1 MMSMAIVMAG
11 NDVRAHDDVSALETG
26 GAGYFYV
33 GLDYSPAFSKIRDFS
48 IRESNGE
55 TKAVY
60 PYLKDGKSVKLESHK
75 FDWNTPDP
83 RIGFKDNM
91 LVAME
96 GSVGYGIGGA
106 RVELE
111 IGYERFKT
119 KGIRD
124 SGSKEDEA
132 DTVYLLAKELAYDVV
147 TGQTDNL
154 AAALAKTSG
163 KDIVQFANA
172 VKITSAKIDEK
183 VCTGTQYKGEATG
196 SPTTYEIG
204 AKAATNT
211 AQCNGFNAE
220 TKTEPFSKFAEVLG
234 LRDNKNWPTGKYYKT
249 SSPVEGKTNGN
260 AEAVAEDLTKKLTP
274 EEKTIVAGLLA
285 KTIEGGEVVEIRA
298 VSSTSVMV
306 NACYDLLSEGLGVV
320 PYACVGLG
328 GNFVGVVDGHIT
340 PKLAYRLKA
349 GLSYQLSP
357 EISAFAGGFYHRVV
371 GDGVYDDLPAQR
383 LVDDTSPAGRT
394 KDTAIANF
402 SVVLEAEYFCCECS
416 KPHWKCVL
424 NMRPD
429 KCLVLREH
437 CDSSID
443 AV

>member
-11 NDVRAHDDVSALETG
+11 NDVRAHDDVSALDTG

-163 KDIVQFANA
+163 KDFVQFAKA
-172 VKITSAKIDEK
+172 VGVSHPSIDSK
-183 VCTGTQYKGEATG
+183 VCRTKSGQNQNNYAKYAAESDVANSTSRYGVALCGGTG
-196 SPTTYEIG
+196 PTSG
-204 AKAATNT
+204 
-211 AQCNGFNAE
+211 GGDSS
-220 TKTEPFSKFAEVLG
+220 TKQQV
-234 LRDNKNWPTGKYYKT
+234 LRDFVRETLKDGSKNWPTSTEKASGN
-249 SSPVEGKTNGN
+249 TNGPKPVQNDN
-260 AEAVAEDLTKKLTP
+260 AKAVAKDLVQELTP

-402 SVVLEAEYFCCECS
+402 SMAYVGGEFGVRFAF
-416 KPHWKCVL
+416 
-424 NMRPD
+424 
-429 KCLVLREH
+429 
-437 CDSSID
+437 
-443 AV
+443 

>member
-11 NDVRAHDDVSALETG
+11 NDVRAHDDVSALDTG

-147 TGQTDNL
+147 SGQTDNL

-163 KDIVQFANA
+163 KDIVQFAKA
-172 VKITSAKIDEK
+172 VEISHPNIDGK
-183 VCTGTQYKGEATG
+183 VCSGSHAALVTSKGTAYNADPG
-196 SPTTYEIG
+196 TTDS
-204 AKAATNT
+204 NT
-211 AQCNGFNAE
+211 AQCSGFGA
-220 TKTEPFSKFAEVLG
+220 TSGVTADHKFLSKFVSLTGVGEG
-234 LRDNKNWPTGKYYKT
+234 KNWPTGQAGNTTAAKVG
-249 SSPVEGKTNGN
+249 PTNSN
-260 AEAVAEDLTKKLTP
+260 ANAMAKDLVALNSD
-274 EEKTIVAGLLA
+274 EKTIVAGLLA

-328 GNFVGVVDGHIT
+328 GNFVGVVDGT
-340 PKLAYRLKA
+340 R
-349 GLSYQLSP
+349 
-357 EISAFAGGFYHRVV
+357 
-371 GDGVYDDLPAQR
+371 
-383 LVDDTSPAGRT
+383 RT
-394 KDTAIANF
+394 IRQ
-402 SVVLEAEYFCCECS
+402 S
-416 KPHWKCVL
+416 
-424 NMRPD
+424 
-429 KCLVLREH
+429 
-437 CDSSID
+437 
-443 AV
+443 

>member
-1 MMSMAIVMAG
+1 MK
-11 NDVRAHDDVSALETG
+11 N
-26 GAGYFYV
+26 
-33 GLDYSPAFSKIRDFS
+33 
-48 IRESNGE
+48 
-55 TKAVY
+55 
-60 PYLKDGKSVKLESHK
+60 
-75 FDWNTPDP
+75 
-83 RIGFKDNM
+83 
-91 LVAME
+91 
-96 GSVGYGIGGA
+96 
-106 RVELE
+106 
-111 IGYERFKT
+111 KT

-124 SGSKEDEA
+124 SGSKEDDA
-132 DTVYLLAKELAYDVV
+132 DTVYLLAKELAYDLV

-163 KDIVQFANA
+163 KDIVQFAKA
-172 VKITSAKIDEK
+172 VGISHPTIDGKVCVTRNGTSSAASYYGKYAETTSAKSSDNNTSLCGDAADTHGSGSASPQVLKDFVKE
-183 VCTGTQYKGEATG
+183 TLKGDG
-196 SPTTYEIG
+196 S
-204 AKAATNT
+204 
-211 AQCNGFNAE
+211 
-220 TKTEPFSKFAEVLG
+220 
-234 LRDNKNWPTGKYYKT
+234 KNWPT
-249 SSPVEGKTNGN
+249 SSAASGGAKPKPVTNDN
-260 AEAVAEDLTKKLTP
+260 AKAVAGDLTKLTP

-402 SVVLEAEYFCCECS
+402 SMAYVGGEFGVRFAFYYAL
-416 KPHWKCVL
+416 
-424 NMRPD
+424 
-429 KCLVLREH
+429 
-437 CDSSID
+437 
-443 AV
+443 

>member
-1 MMSMAIVMAG
+1 MMSLAIVMAG

-60 PYLKDGKSVKLESHK
+60 PYLKDGKSVKLESNK

-163 KDIVQFANA
+163 KDIVQFAKA
-172 VKITSAKIDEK
+172 VEISHSDIDKK
-183 VCTGTQYKGEATG
+183 VCNG
-196 SPTTYEIG
+196 SHAKHSEDSASTTYG
-204 AKAATNT
+204 TNT
-211 AQCNGFNAE
+211 SGGTMTGQCSGLNTTTNGKFSAFAQG
-220 TKTEPFSKFAEVLG
+220 VG
-234 LRDNKNWPTGKYYKT
+234 LIENKNWPTGKTLDT
-249 SSPVEGKTNGN
+249 SSRAIEGIPNGN
-260 AEAVAEDLTKKLTP
+260 AEAVAKDLTKLAT
-274 EEKTIVAGLLA
+274 EEKTM
-285 KTIEGGEVVEIRA
+285 EW
-298 VSSTSVMV
+298 
-306 NACYDLLSEGLGVV
+306 
-320 PYACVGLG
+320 
-328 GNFVGVVDGHIT
+328 
-340 PKLAYRLKA
+340 
-349 GLSYQLSP
+349 
-357 EISAFAGGFYHRVV
+357 AF
-371 GDGVYDDLPAQR
+371 
-383 LVDDTSPAGRT
+383 
-394 KDTAIANF
+394 
-402 SVVLEAEYFCCECS
+402 
-416 KPHWKCVL
+416 
-424 NMRPD
+424 
-429 KCLVLREH
+429 
-437 CDSSID
+437 
-443 AV
+443 

>member
-1 MMSMAIVMAG
+1 
-11 NDVRAHDDVSALETG
+11 
-26 GAGYFYV
+26 
-33 GLDYSPAFSKIRDFS
+33 
-48 IRESNGE
+48 
-55 TKAVY
+55 
-60 PYLKDGKSVKLESHK
+60 
-75 FDWNTPDP
+75 
-83 RIGFKDNM
+83 M

-163 KDIVQFANA
+163 KDIVQFAKA
-172 VKITSAKIDEK
+172 VGVSHPGIDKK
-183 VCTGTQYKGEATG
+183 VCDGGHAAIKATKGKAYVAELTSTYSNEETTQCSGLGNTSQATG
-196 SPTTYEIG
+196 PKSLSG
-204 AKAATNT
+204 FVNT
-211 AQCNGFNAE
+211 VKVGE
-220 TKTEPFSKFAEVLG
+220 G
-234 LRDNKNWPTGKYYKT
+234 KNWPRGRASDG
-249 SSPVEGKTNGN
+249 SSKNIEGDPNSN
-260 AEAVAEDLTKKLTP
+260 AKAVATDLTKLTSD
-274 EEKTIVAGLLA
+274 EKTIVAGLLA

-357 EISAFAGGFYHRVV
+357 EISAFAGGFYHQVV
-371 GDGVYDDLPAQR
+371 AAV
-383 LVDDTSPAGRT
+383 
-394 KDTAIANF
+394 
-402 SVVLEAEYFCCECS
+402 
-416 KPHWKCVL
+416 
-424 NMRPD
+424 
-429 KCLVLREH
+429 
-437 CDSSID
+437 SSRRY
-443 AV
+443 

>member
-1 MMSMAIVMAG
+1 MSMAIVMAG

-163 KDIVQFANA
+163 KDIVQFAKA
-172 VKITSAKIDEK
+172 VGVSHPGIDKK
-183 VCTGTQYKGEATG
+183 VCNGSHATGTSSATAG
-196 SPTTYEIG
+196 YQAEPSGATY
-204 AKAATNT
+204 T
-211 AQCNGFNAE
+211 AQCSNLKSGALGQ
-220 TKTEPFSKFAEVLG
+220 KSFSVFVKDVDLH
-234 LRDNKNWPTGKYYKT
+234 NKNWPTGRIYD
-249 SSPVEGKTNGN
+249 SSAKDGTPNGN
-260 AEAVAEDLTKKLTP
+260 AEAVAKDLVQELTP

-371 GDGVYDDLPAQR
+371 GDGVYDDLPAQ
-383 LVDDTSPAGRT
+383 LP
-394 KDTAIANF
+394 
-402 SVVLEAEYFCCECS
+402 
-416 KPHWKCVL
+416 
-424 NMRPD
+424 
-429 KCLVLREH
+429 
-437 CDSSID
+437 
-443 AV
+443 

>member
-11 NDVRAHDDVSALETG
+11 NDVRAHDDVSALDTG

-60 PYLKDGKSVKLESHK
+60 PYLKDGKSVKLESNK

-147 TGQTDNL
+147 TGQTDKL
-154 AAALAKTSG
+154 TAALAKTSG

-172 VKITSAKIDEK
+172 VKISHSEIDKK
-183 VCTGTQYKGEATG
+183 VCTGIHGDKETQQSSANAFASEASSSG
-196 SPTTYEIG
+196 V
-204 AKAATNT
+204 
-211 AQCNGFNAE
+211 AQCSGFA
-220 TKTEPFSKFAEVLG
+220 TAKDSTLSFSKFVEDVKIG
-234 LRDNKNWPTGKYYKT
+234 EKNWPTGRVFT
-249 SSPVEGKTNGN
+249 SN
-260 AEAVAEDLTKKLTP
+260 ARDAAKNSNAKAVATDLTKLTT

-402 SVVLEAEYFCCECS
+402 SMAYVGGEFGVRFAF
-416 KPHWKCVL
+416 
-424 NMRPD
+424 
-429 KCLVLREH
+429 
-437 CDSSID
+437 
-443 AV
+443 